1 MVKILPVQAKLWTP
15 TAGDVE
21 VLKTG
26 LLIAAATWATC
37 FAVGFA
43 HHIVAIWVVN
53 GLLLVRVLPLKPKRL
68 GWHGMAAYAG
78 MVAGMHLAGI
88 PWGISALLATP
99 NLVEVGVLLF
109 GTGGR
114 YDVDSSKFRIPAL
127 RFLLWTLA
135 AVATSTILAGALI
148 VMRQLPN
155 IGYKM
160 ALWFLGHELGTLMV
174 MALWVQV
181 RRGVVQALFRRSIW
195 QSNQLSLMAI
205 AVVSLALFGQ
215 TWFSM
220 LYLLLPVMIL
230 AVFRGGLA
238 LGMVGMAVI
247 TPVSIVCTSMGHGP
261 LTLTIG
267 GSMELRMILLQIFLL
282 TVLTTIYPVGCELA
296 ARQRLE
302 GLYNTLQMNARVIVT
317 RSTLEGR
324 RTYVSPSVTQ
334 VLGWTPEEMLGP
346 PNQRIHV
353 EDRQALEDL
362 RAELRGGLD
371 NGVFAYRALS
381 KAGEYIWLEG
391 QVQVVRNSLTGEAR
405 ELLST
410 SMDISERKNTEA
422 ELQKAYDN
430 LERLAAMDGL
440 TGLTNRRI
448 FDETLEVEWRRSQR
462 EETTISLL
470 MLDVDYFKA
479 FNDALGHVAGDETLR
494 GIAQALRD
502 VIQRPGDLAARYG
515 GEEFV
520 VLLPGTSHAGAIHLA
535 EKIAIA
541 ISRLGLEHTA
551 SPAGYVTAS
560 IGVTSFTPG
569 PEDDSSHLVQEADR
583 ALYAAKRNG
592 RNRIEVAS
600 IVLDELIEEC
610 AV

>member
-1 MVKILPVQAKLWTP
+1 MVKILPVQTKLRTP

-21 VLKTG
+21 VLKTV
-26 LLIAAATWATC
+26 LLILAATWATL

-53 GLLLVRVLPLKPKRL
+53 GLLLVRLLPMTSKQW
-68 GWHGMAAYAG
+68 GWHGIAAYAA
-78 MVAGMHLAGI
+78 MVAGMQLAGVQL
-88 PWGISALLATP
+88 GISALLALP
-99 NLVEVGVLLF
+99 NLVEVGVMLF
-109 GTGGR
+109 AIGEN
-114 YDVDSSKFRIPAL
+114 YDAGSSRLRISAIQ
-127 RFLLWTLA
+127 FLLWTLA
-135 AVATSTILAGALI
+135 AVATSTVLAGAVT

-160 ALWFLGHELGTLMV
+160 ALWFLGHELGMLMV
-174 MALWVQV
+174 MAVWVQV
-181 RRGVVQALFRRSIW
+181 QRGVVKALFRRGAW
-195 QSNQLSLMAI
+195 QSTQLTMLAI
-205 AVVSLALFGQ
+205 AIASLALFGQ
-215 TWFSM
+215 TSFSV

-238 LGMVGMAVI
+238 MGMVGMMVI
-247 TPVSIVCTSMGHGP
+247 TPISIVCTSLGRGP
-261 LTLTIG
+261 VALTAGDSPEVRI
-267 GSMELRMILLQIFLL
+267 ILLQIFLL
-282 TVLTTIYPVGCELA
+282 TALTTVYPVGRELA
-296 ARQRLE
+296 ARRRLE
-302 GLYNTLQMNARVIVT
+302 DLYHSLQINARVIVT
-317 RSTLEGR
+317 RTTLEGR
-324 RTYVSPSVTQ
+324 RTYLSPSVKH
-334 VLGWTPEEMLGP
+334 VLGWSPEEMTGPAQKMIHPEDWPGVDRIMQSLGSGL
-346 PNQRIHV
+346 
-353 EDRQALEDL
+353 DTACFTY
-362 RAELRGGLD
+362 RARRKRGGYL
-371 NGVFAYRALS
+371 
-381 KAGEYIWLEG
+381 WLEA
-391 QVQVVRNSLTGEAR
+391 QMQVVRDTATGEAR
-405 ELLST
+405 ELVST
-410 SMDISERKNTEA
+410 AMDISERKNTEA

-551 SPAGYVTAS
+551 SPAGFVTAS

-569 PEDDSSHLVQEADR
+569 PEDDSGELVRGADR

-592 RNRIEVAS
+592 RNRIEVAPN
-600 IVLDELIEEC
+600 VLEKLPEEC
-610 AV
+610 SV